1 MGGEGGV
8 WRRGMTSVECFEKS
22 GVTVVRLHGALTY
35 DGIAQVGRQFEDAT
49 GRPGTRAVVDLTD
62 VEMVTT
68 PALSM
73 FIAAATSAKKSGG
86 SIVFTESP
94 PPVTDVM
101 KRLRL
106 HAVLKTVTGLDEA
119 IEAAKTGGS
128 AKGD

>member
-1 MGGEGGV
+1 
-8 WRRGMTSVECFEKS
+8 MTSVECFEQA

-35 DGIAQVGRQFEDAT
+35 DGIAQVERQFEDAT
-49 GRPGTRAVVDLTD
+49 GRPGARAVVDLTD

-86 SIVFTESP
+86 NIVFTESP

-106 HAVLKTVTGLDEA
+106 HAVLRTVTGLDKA
-119 IEAAKTGGS
+119 IEEAKSGS
-128 AKGD
+128 ASVKGD